1 MGDRTGVLQRCEG
14 AGGVYSP
21 TPSAGAWLRRG
32 HGQQRAG
39 RAGALA
45 GQKPGSAARTP
56 SWKVGLVPRD
66 GDTTGEAKKTSLPGA
81 DATKGGWKLPKG
93 LDGAKWS
100 WEAGH
105 QGGRR
110 GAGPFPLRVR
120 TAHPMCVRH

>member
-66 GDTTGEAKKTSLPGA
+66 GDTTGEAKKTSMPGA
-81 DATKGGWKLPKG
+81 DATKGAGSFLKGWMERSGP
-93 LDGAKWS
+93 
-100 WEAGH
+100 
-105 QGGRR
+105 GRLGTR
-110 GAGPFPLRVR
+110 EGAGGPG
-120 TAHPMCVRH
+120 HSH